1 MTAPTSDLRTL
12 LRARKRQTLFLRHG
26 ESPADAIAK
35 LRASLQGGGFLA
47 FDVETDAL
55 HPSDPRGTT
64 TSIQLG
70 SKSVAVLLDPSDP
83 EHVSAA
89 REMLNDKVFTLTAHN
104 AAFDILRLVRLGVF
118 DTVRDAWRRTSDTFI
133 LGILITNRNGKFG
146 NAALDL
152 KSLTKAWCGEA
163 AVSADAK
170 QELQAV
176 QKAMGTKGVGG
187 STWSAYDH
195 IIVTEDGDVVGDPTH
210 GNTWAHIPR
219 DNPEFI
225 TYCAAD
231 VYDSAHLAEALDPVA
246 RSLWPDRVNAEHHA
260 ACMVTEM
267 THRGV
272 RLDVELTRKLNQEAY
287 VTLGDAEKV
296 FADHGV
302 PMVTAKTSGNS
313 SPDKEAVAVAIR
325 AEGVPVPTKRTK
337 DGKTIPVLDKSAL
350 KGYIKAG
357 SKVAAAFRAWNKA
370 HKEITTNYRHYLRT
384 TGSRVHAEIVANEAV
399 TGRMASRSPNLQN
412 VPEPAKPCFV
422 ADPGMV
428 FISADFSSIEMRVA
442 AAVTGDPKLTWMY
455 TEPIPEDASE
465 HDVKSRDPYWL
476 IAWAVWGPDATV
488 DDRKLAKIICLAQ
501 MYGGGQDTIAEQVDE
516 DIDLVSKVLSAN
528 RAQFPKL
535 GDWFSKNV
543 EPTINS
549 GRPFWT
555 LPSGRFQTIDPTRA
569 WAGFNLMMQGLA
581 RDLLLGAMFRLDG
594 AGFGEYMLLPIH
606 DEVLF
611 QVPADQAE
619 EMLPRIIAAME
630 TTFQGVPITVEAKVL
645 GPRWLEKTHA
655 PKTTNESTDPAS

>member
-1 MTAPTSDLRTL
+1 MSESTDLRTL
-12 LRARKRQTLFLRHG
+12 LRARKRQTLFVEHG
-26 ESPADAIAK
+26 ESPEDAIEA
-35 LRASLQGGGFLA
+35 LRASLKGGAFLA

-55 HPSDPRGTT
+55 HPSDPRGVV

-83 EHVSAA
+83 EHVAAA
-89 REMLNDKVFTLTAHN
+89 RELLNDERFTLTAHN

-118 DTVRDAWRRTSDTFI
+118 DTVREAWKRTTDTFI
-133 LGILITNRNGKFG
+133 LGVLVTSRNGKFG

-170 QELQAV
+170 EELQAV
-176 QKAMGTKGVGG
+176 QKTMGTKGVGG
-187 STWSAYDH
+187 STWNAYDH
-195 IIVTEDGDVVGDPTH
+195 ITVTEDGDVAGDPTH
-210 GNTWAHIPR
+210 GNTWAQIAR

-246 RSLWPDRVNAEHHA
+246 RSLWADRVNAEHHI
-260 ACMVTEM
+260 ACLVTEM

-272 RLDVELTRKLNQEAY
+272 RLDVELTRALNKQAHEA
-287 VTLGDAEKV
+287 LAEAEAV
-296 FADHGV
+296 FAEHGV
-302 PMVTAKTSGNS
+302 PMVVAKTTGNT
-313 SPDKEAVAVAIR
+313 SPDREAVAAAIR
-325 AEGVPVPTKRTK
+325 AEGVPVPTKHTK
-337 DGKTIPVLDKSAL
+337 DGKTIPTLDKTAL
-350 KGYIKAG
+350 KGYAKAG
-357 SKVAAAFRAWNKA
+357 SKVAAAFRTWNRS

-442 AAVTGDPKLTWMY
+442 AAVTGDEKLTRMY
-455 TEPIPEDASE
+455 TAPLPEGATTRE
-465 HDVKSRDPYWL
+465 VRARDPYWL
-476 IAWAVWGPDATV
+476 IAWAVWGADATV

-501 MYGGGQDTIAEQVDE
+501 MYGGGQETIAEQVDE
-516 DIDLVSKVLSAN
+516 DLSLVSKVLAAN
-528 RAQFPKL
+528 RTQFPRL
-535 GDWFSKNV
+535 GDWFKKNV
-543 EPTINS
+543 TPTIES

-569 WAGFNLMMQGLA
+569 WAGFNLMIQGLA
-581 RDLLLGAMFRLDG
+581 RDLLLGAMFRLDA

-611 QVPADQAE
+611 QVPVDQAE
-619 EMLPRIIAAME
+619 VMLPRIITAME

-655 PKTTNESTDPAS
+655 PKPAAA

>member
-1 MTAPTSDLRTL
+1 MTMTAPTSDLRTL
-12 LRARKRQTLFLRHG
+12 LRARKRQTLYVELG
-26 ESPADAIAK
+26 ESPVPAIAA
-35 LRASLQGGGFLA
+35 LRESLAGGGFLA
-47 FDVETDAL
+47 YDIETDAL
-55 HPSDPRGTT
+55 HPSDPRGKA
-64 TSIQLG
+64 TSVQLG
-70 SKSVAVLLDPSDP
+70 SKSVAVLLDPADP
-83 EHVSAA
+83 AHVEAA
-89 REMLNDKVFTLTAHN
+89 REMLNDTRYVLTAHN
-104 AAFDILRLVRLGVF
+104 AAFDILHLTRLGVF
-118 DTVRDAWRRTSDTFI
+118 PSVREGWRRTSDTFI
-133 LGILITNRNGKFG
+133 LGILVTSRNGKYG

-152 KSLTKAWCGEA
+152 KSLTKAWCGEV

-170 QELQAV
+170 AELQAV

-187 STWSAYDH
+187 DWNAYDH
-195 IIVTEDGDVVGDPTH
+195 IRVTEDGEIVGDPTE

-260 ACMVTEM
+260 ACLVTEM

-272 RLDVELTRKLNQEAY
+272 RLDVELTRKLNQEAH
-287 VTLGDAEKV
+287 VTAGDAEKV

-313 SPDKEAVAVAIR
+313 SPDKEAVAAAIR

-357 SKVAAAFRAWNKA
+357 SKVAAAFRAWNRA
-370 HKEITTNYRHYLRT
+370 QKEITTNYRHYLRT

-412 VPEPAKPCFV
+412 VPEPAKPCFI

-442 AAVTGDPKLTWMY
+442 AAVTGDPQLSWMY
-455 TEPIPEDASE
+455 TEPIPEGASE

-476 IAWAVWGPDATV
+476 IAWAVWGQNATV

-501 MYGGGQDTIAEQVDE
+501 MYGGAQETIAEQVDE

-528 RAQFPKL
+528 RAQFPRL
-535 GDWFSKNV
+535 GDWFKKNV
-543 EPTINS
+543 APTIES

-555 LPSGRFQTIDPTRA
+555 LPSGRFQTIDPTRS

-581 RDLLLGAMFRLDG
+581 RDLLLGAMFRLDT
-594 AGFGEYMLLPIH
+594 AGFAEYMLLPIH

-619 EMLPRIIAAME
+619 AMLPRIIAAME
-630 TTFQGVPITVEAKVL
+630 TTFEGVPITVEAKIL

-655 PKTTNESTDPAS
+655 PKPAV